1 MDISI
6 GSYKVSVQILLLI
19 VVMLWIIFGH
29 VLCSCSTVSAMEGF
43 AMAKEMMTTSGQK
56 PPPMPRAKE
65 LMTSPKPLPRPPMA
79 KKTKAEGFTNNNS
92 SGAFDTQFATTNSA
106 DYYMNPNEWAQQ
118 SLVYT
123 PGQKPPPGVK
133 AIWDRT
139 KNQPPRKPGQLSFYD
154 NVLFKPECCTGS
166 DSSSSMGCAC
176 YTVEDYKYLV
186 DRGGNNVPFSEY

>member
-19 VVMLWIIFGH
+19 VIMLWIIFGH
-29 VLCSCSTVSAMEGF
+29 ALCSCSTVSAMEGF
-43 AMAKEMMTTSGQK
+43 AMAKEMMTGGQG

-65 LMTSPKPLPRPPMA
+65 QMTGGQGPPPMPRA
-79 KKTKAEGFTNNNS
+79 KAEGFTNNS

-106 DYYMNPNEWAQQ
+106 DYYMPPNEWAQQ

-176 YTVEDYKYLV
+176 YTVEDYKYLI

>member
-29 VLCSCSTVSAMEGF
+29 VLCSFSTVSAMEGF
-43 AMAKEMMTTSGQK
+43 AMAKEMMTTSGRK
-56 PPPMPRAKE
+56 PMATPSPRPPPK
-65 LMTSPKPLPRPPMA
+65 PPMA
-79 KKTKAEGFTNNNS
+79 KKTTTKTEGFTNNNS

-106 DYYMNPNEWAQQ
+106 DYYMPPNEWAQQ

-133 AIWDRT
+133 SIWDRT

-154 NVLFKPECCTGS
+154 NVLFKPECCSGS

-176 YTVEDYKYLV
+176 YTVEDYKYLN
-186 DRGGNNVPFSEY
+186 DRGGNNVPYSEY

>member
-6 GSYKVSVQILLLI
+6 GSYKVSIEMLLLI
-19 VVMLWIIFGH
+19 VVLLWIIFGH
-29 VLCSCSTVSAMEGF
+29 TMFSCSTMSAKEGF
-43 AMAKEMMTTSGQK
+43 TAVKELMTVGK
-56 PPPMPRAKE
+56 GPPPMPRA
-65 LMTSPKPLPRPPMA
+65 PA

-92 SGAFDTQFATTNSA
+92 SGAFDTQFATTNST
-106 DYYMNPNEWAQQ
+106 DYYMPPNEWAQQ

-139 KNQPPRKPGQLSFYD
+139 KNQPPRQPGQLSFYD
-154 NVLFKPECCTGS
+154 NILFKPECCTGS

>member
-43 AMAKEMMTTSGQK
+43 EMAKKM
-56 PPPMPRAKE
+56 
-65 LMTSPKPLPRPPMA
+65 MTSPNPPPRPPMA

-133 AIWDRT
+133 AMWDRT
-139 KNQPPRKPGQLSFYD
+139 KNQPPRKPGQLSFFD

>member
-6 GSYKVSVQILLLI
+6 GSYKVSIEMLLLI

-29 VLCSCSTVSAMEGF
+29 ALCSCSTVSAKEGF
-43 AMAKEMMTTSGQK
+43 KKVKETLVPNTH
-56 PPPMPRAKE
+56 PTPRA
-65 LMTSPKPLPRPPMA
+65 PA
-79 KKTKAEGFTNNNS
+79 KKAEGFTNNNS
-92 SGAFDTQFATTNSA
+92 SGAFDTQFAPTNSA
-106 DYYMNPNEWAQQ
+106 DYYMPPNEWAQQ

-139 KNQPPRKPGQLSFYD
+139 KEQPPRKPGQLSFFD

-176 YTVEDYKYLV
+176 YTVEDYKYLN
-186 DRGGNNVPFSEY
+186 DRGGNNVPYSEY

>member
-6 GSYKVSVQILLLI
+6 GSYKVSIEMLLLI
-19 VVMLWIIFGH
+19 VVLLWIIFGH
-29 VLCSCSTVSAMEGF
+29 TMFSCSTMSAKEGF
-43 AMAKEMMTTSGQK
+43 KMVQETLAPNPHPT
-56 PPPMPRAKE
+56 PRA
-65 LMTSPKPLPRPPMA
+65 PA

-106 DYYMNPNEWAQQ
+106 DYYMPPNEWAQQ

-139 KNQPPRKPGQLSFYD
+139 KNQPPRQPGQLSFYD
-154 NVLFKPECCTGS
+154 NILFKPECCTGS

>member
-29 VLCSCSTVSAMEGF
+29 ALCSCSTVSAMEGF
-43 AMAKEMMTTSGQK
+43 AMIKEKMTSGQG
-56 PPPMPRAKE
+56 PPPR
-65 LMTSPKPLPRPPMA
+65 PMA
-79 KKTKAEGFTNNNS
+79 KEKMTSGQGPPPKPYATAKKAEGFTNNNNT
-92 SGAFDTQFATTNSA
+92 GAFDTQFATTNSA
-106 DYYMNPNEWAQQ
+106 DYYMPPNEWAQQ

-139 KNQPPRKPGQLSFYD
+139 KNQPPRKPGQLSFFD

-176 YTVEDYKYLV
+176 YTVEDYKYLI

>member
-6 GSYKVSVQILLLI
+6 GSYKVSIEMLLLI
-19 VVMLWIIFGH
+19 VVLLWIIFGH
-29 VLCSCSTVSAMEGF
+29 TMFSCSTMSAKEGF
-43 AMAKEMMTTSGQK
+43 KILKETLVPNPHPT
-56 PPPMPRAKE
+56 PRA
-65 LMTSPKPLPRPPMA
+65 PA
-79 KKTKAEGFTNNNS
+79 KKTKADGFTNNNS
-92 SGAFDTQFATTNSA
+92 SGAFDTQFATTNST
-106 DYYMNPNEWAQQ
+106 DYYMPPNEWAQQ

-139 KNQPPRKPGQLSFYD
+139 KNQPPRQPGQLSFYD
-154 NVLFKPECCTGS
+154 NILFKPECCSGS

>member
-43 AMAKEMMTTSGQK
+43 AMAKEMMTGGQG
-56 PPPMPRAKE
+56 PPPTPRA
-65 LMTSPKPLPRPPMA
+65 TA
-79 KKTKAEGFTNNNS
+79 KKAEGFTNNNS

-106 DYYMNPNEWAQQ
+106 DYYMPPNEWAQQ

-176 YTVEDYKYLV
+176 YTVEDYKYLI

>member
-1 MDISI
+1 
-6 GSYKVSVQILLLI
+6 
-19 VVMLWIIFGH
+19 
-29 VLCSCSTVSAMEGF
+29 MEGF
-43 AMAKEMMTTSGQK
+43 KMVKEKMTDGRD
-56 PPPMPRAKE
+56 PPPMPRATE
-65 LMTSPKPLPRPPMA
+65 TMTNSSGQRPPP
-79 KKTKAEGFTNNNS
+79 KTYKAAAEGFTNNS

-106 DYYMNPNEWAQQ
+106 DYYMPPNEWAQQ

-139 KNQPPRKPGQLSFYD
+139 KNQPPRKPGQLSFFD

-186 DRGGNNVPFSEY
+186 DRGGNNVPYSEY

>member
-19 VVMLWIIFGH
+19 VVMLWIIFGN

-43 AMAKEMMTTSGQK
+43 AMAKEMMTTSGPKPIPMPTATSGPK
-56 PPPMPRAKE
+56 PPPN
-65 LMTSPKPLPRPPMA
+65 PKA

-92 SGAFDTQFATTNSA
+92 SGAFDTQFAATNSA
-106 DYYMNPNEWAQQ
+106 DYYMPPNEWAQQ

-154 NVLFKPECCTGS
+154 NVLFKPECCSGS

-186 DRGGNNVPFSEY
+186 DRGGNNVPYSEY

>member
-6 GSYKVSVQILLLI
+6 GSYKVSIEMLLLI

-29 VLCSCSTVSAMEGF
+29 ALCSCSTVSAMEGF
-43 AMAKEMMTTSGQK
+43 EMAKGMMTTSVKEGLPPK
-56 PPPMPRAKE
+56 PPMPRA
-65 LMTSPKPLPRPPMA
+65 PA
-79 KKTKAEGFTNNNS
+79 KKLKAEGFTNNS

-106 DYYMNPNEWAQQ
+106 DYYMPPNEWAQQ

-139 KNQPPRKPGQLSFYD
+139 KNQPPRKPGQLSFFD

>member
-19 VVMLWIIFGH
+19 VIMLWIIFGH
-29 VLCSCSTVSAMEGF
+29 ALCSCSTVSAMEGF
-43 AMAKEMMTTSGQK
+43 KMVKEKMTDGRD
-56 PPPMPRAKE
+56 PPPMPRATE
-65 LMTSPKPLPRPPMA
+65 TMTNSSGQRPPP
-79 KKTKAEGFTNNNS
+79 KTYKAAKAEGFTNNS

-106 DYYMNPNEWAQQ
+106 DYYMPPNEWAQQ

-186 DRGGNNVPFSEY
+186 DRGGNNVPYSEY